1 MQYLTCDICKKMIT
15 EPLRGKNYYTLK
27 HRHMCRKCKLTIER
41 ELQDK
46 AEMENKPYD
55 FLEKKEEFW
64 LTVDKKCSK

>member
-46 AEMENKPYD
+46 AEMENNPYD
-55 FLEKKEEFW
+55 FL
-64 LTVDKKCSK
+64 